1 MKAMTQP
8 NAIAMLAAVGLLWL
22 SAGDAPASAQG
33 TAARTFDPVE
43 FFSGRTEGT
52 GSLDTITASPKATH
66 VTGVGTMRA
75 GGLFV
80 LDQTVDIAGDPTRH
94 RQWQLRET
102 APGQFRGSLSD
113 AKTPVTASVTGNRLR
128 IRYTLRDGVGVDQ
141 TLTLAADGRSAANT
155 MKLRKFGIGVGT
167 LTETIRKV

>member
-1 MKAMTQP
+1 LAKL
-8 NAIAMLAAVGLLWL
+8 IAGAVLWALTGEAGPSAAQTL
-22 SAGDAPASAQG
+22 P
-33 TAARTFDPVE
+33 TRTFDPVE

-52 GSLDTITASPKATH
+52 GALDTITASPRATH
-66 VTGVGTMRA
+66 VTGVGTTRA

-80 LDQTVDIAGDPTRH
+80 LDQTVEIEGDPVRH

-102 APGQFRGSLSD
+102 APGQFHGSLSD
-113 AKTPVTASVTGNRLR
+113 AKTPVTAAVTGNRLR

-141 TLTLAADGRSAANT
+141 TLTLAADGRSAANA

-167 LTETIRKV
+167 LTEVIRKL